1 MQWCM
6 GEEPVNKKQMRISN
20 TVRSSNKCPFWV
32 PSQVPLGTI
41 LSALWVPFQPSKKA
55 KEICKNFSCWQ
66 SLQKKPLQK
75 TKIVKFWV
83 EHSLHQ
89 VCGLQKEAQTGSLG
103 AKPDRKCMVHA
114 QPPTLSTKAHV
125 EWLEIQEIQCWVPA
139 DKLSTWVL
147 KKVHLLKELCRFSSR
162 LYSSGSRVR
171 FEVKVESK
179 KTVS

>member
-1 MQWCM
+1 MAPTKPHMQWCM

-41 LSALWVPFQPSKKA
+41 LSALWVPFQPPKKA

-147 KKVHLLKELCRFSSR
+147 KKSS
-162 LYSSGSRVR
+162 S
-171 FEVKVESK
+171 
-179 KTVS
+179 T